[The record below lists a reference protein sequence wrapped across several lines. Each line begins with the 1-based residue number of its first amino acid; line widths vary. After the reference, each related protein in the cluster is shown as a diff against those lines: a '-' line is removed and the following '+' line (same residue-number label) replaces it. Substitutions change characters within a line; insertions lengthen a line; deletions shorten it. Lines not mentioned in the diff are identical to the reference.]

1 MNRTVQ
7 TVRTYRQTLENNR
20 DWHTLPPYYF
30 FLLLACLL
38 ILYLCGTKGLSADT
52 DPESAEASPYRE
64 IKATRTE
71 TPPTIDGKLDDAC
84 WQDSAKTGE
93 LIQFEPQRGE
103 PATQPTTIYLAYDA
117 NKLYVAFECFKTDMN
132 NLAANQT
139 RRDSF
144 FFSDDHVE
152 ILIDTFLDGRNCYT
166 FALNPLGTQTDR
178 RLINEGANR
187 RTGQSSIGT
196 AISWDC
202 DWQGQ
207 AAKGTDSWTAEFA
220 IPFAELRFSKKAE
233 IATWGINFWRNDE
246 ALAEEQTW
254 ADLGERQYAV
264 SRFGRMT
271 DLPIT
276 DLVTKRPMKLKPYST
291 LKPQVSQTSDGE
303 STVEMK
309 ADAGIDLRY
318 PIKDFT
324 IDLTLNPDFAQ
335 IEADPDL
342 VNLSDIPLRFPEK
355 RPFFLEGNELFQMP
369 LDLFYSR
376 RVEDLIGGG
385 KVIGKF
391 SKYNLAFMSAIA
403 GPENPDKE
411 IEAGELP
418 LTNYNYSVFRL
429 QRELGKTS
437 SVGFLGVNKQRGS
450 AYDRAG
456 GMDARVQLP
465 ADVNLNLE
473 YAREWKAGG
482 LDMADSTADD
492 LIFVQLD
499 RRTNVFSLDAVYA
512 DIGEHFNP
520 ETGFVPRVD
529 RRGLMIRS
537 RYNKQYKGILERLR
551 GEAEY
556 ERLANH
562 AGELTNHRARFSG
575 LIGVKDVFFFVGPEW
590 YYHVDDDNK
599 PFTDRTVRFF
609 TGWFPPKYVQ
619 IRNTGSFGIRDDKD
633 TFFIRPEITI
643 RPTAK
648 LSFEFILQRLHEK
661 EQDALQWQLS
671 EWTRRFIVNYQFAQ
685 RMYVRTSAEFTLE
698 KERRVF
704 ALFAYEYRPESNFF
718 IVYND
723 NRDVDGDTERIVF
736 IKVAHLLKTDLF

>member
-1 MNRTVQ
+1 MRTIKA
-7 TVRTYRQTLENNR
+7 RLGN
-20 DWHTLPPYYF
+20 
-30 FLLLACLL
+30 
-38 ILYLCGTKGLSADT
+38 LYLFTLLTYFTLYVLAGKAFPADT
-52 DPESAEASPYRE
+52 DRQPAETSAYRE
-64 IKATRTE
+64 IKAIRTE
-71 TPPTIDGKLDDAC
+71 TPPKIDGKLDDAC
-84 WQDSAKTGE
+84 WQNSAKTGG

-103 PATQPTTIYLAYDA
+103 PATQPTTIYLVYDA
-117 NKLYVAFECFKTDMN
+117 NKLYVAFECFKTDMD

-152 ILIDTFLDGRNCYT
+152 VLIDTFLDGRNCYT

-187 RTGQSSIGT
+187 RTGQSMIGT

-207 AAKGTDSWTAEFA
+207 AAKGVDKWTAEFA
-220 IPFAELRFSKKAE
+220 IPFAELRFSKGSG

-264 SRFGRMT
+264 SKFGKLA
-271 DLPIT
+271 DLPIA
-276 DLVTKRPMKLKPYST
+276 DLVTKRPVKFKPYAT
-291 LKPQVSQTSDGE
+291 LKPQVSQPGDGE
-303 STVEMK
+303 TTVEVK
-309 ADAGIDLRY
+309 PDAGLDLRY

-324 IDLTLNPDFAQ
+324 VDLTLNPDFAQ

-391 SKYNLAFMSAIA
+391 SKYNLAFMGAVA

-418 LTNYNYSVFRL
+418 LANYNYSVFRL

-450 AYDRAG
+450 TYDRAG
-456 GMDARVQLP
+456 GVDARVQLP

-482 LDMADSTADD
+482 LKMADSTADD
-492 LIFVQLD
+492 LIFVQLA

-520 ETGFVPRVD
+520 ETGFIPRVD
-529 RRGLMIRS
+529 RRGWVIRS
-537 RYNKQYKGILERLR
+537 RYNKQYKGTLERLR

-575 LIGVKDVFFFVGPEW
+575 LLGVNNFFFLLGPEW
-590 YYHVDDDNK
+590 YYHVNDDNE

-609 TGWFPPKYVQ
+609 AGWFPPKYVQ
-619 IRNTGSFGIRDDKD
+619 IRNTGSFGVRDNKD

-648 LSFEFILQRLHEK
+648 LSFEFILQRLHERAP
-661 EQDALQWQLS
+661 EATQWQLS

-685 RMYVRTSAEFTLE
+685 RMYARASAEFTLE

-723 NRDVDGDTERIVF
+723 NRDVEGDTERIVF
-736 IKVAHLLKTDLF
+736 IKIAHLLKTNLF

>member
-1 MNRTVQ
+1 MRTPKARLRNR
-7 TVRTYRQTLENNR
+7 
-20 DWHTLPPYYF
+20 YF
-30 FLLLACLL
+30 FLLFACL
-38 ILYLCGTKGLSADT
+38 IPYLCGTKVLPADTT
-52 DPESAEASPYRE
+52 DPETAET
-64 IKATRTE
+64 ATHRAIEAIRTE
-71 TPPTIDGKLDDAC
+71 TPPTIDGILDDAC
-84 WQDSAKTGE
+84 WQQSAKTGE
-93 LIQFEPQRGE
+93 LIQFEPERGE

-152 ILIDTFLDGRNCYT
+152 ILIDTFLDGRNCYA
-166 FALNPLGTQTDR
+166 FALNALGTQTDR

-187 RTGQSSIGT
+187 RSGQSNIGT

-207 AAKGTDSWTAEFA
+207 AAKGTDRWTAEFA
-220 IPFAELRFSKKAE
+220 IPFAELRFSKKRE
-233 IATWGINFWRNDE
+233 TATWGINFWRNDE
-246 ALAEEQTW
+246 AFAEEQTW

-264 SRFGRMT
+264 SRFGRLT

-276 DLVTKRPMKLKPYST
+276 DLVTKRPVKFKPYAT
-291 LKPQVSQTSDGE
+291 LKPQVSQPNDSET
-303 STVEMK
+303 TFEMK
-309 ADAGIDLRY
+309 PDAGIDLRY

-391 SKYNLAFMSAIA
+391 SQYNLAFVGAVA

-418 LTNYNYSVFRL
+418 LADYNYSVFRL

-450 AYDRAG
+450 KYDRAG
-456 GMDARVQLP
+456 GFDARVRLP

-482 LDMADSTADD
+482 LDMAESTADN

-529 RRGLMIRS
+529 RRGLVIRS

-575 LIGVKDVFFFVGPEW
+575 LIGVKDVFFFFGPEW
-590 YYHVDDDNK
+590 YYHVNDDNQ
-599 PFTDRTVRFF
+599 PFTDRTIRFF

-619 IRNTGSFGIRDDKD
+619 IRNTGSFGVREGKD
-633 TFFIRPEITI
+633 TFFMRPEITI

-723 NRDVDGDTERIVF
+723 NRDVDGDTEQIVF
-736 IKVAHLLKTDLF
+736 IKVAHLLKTDMF

>member
-1 MNRTVQ
+1 MLTIKAQFGNLCVLS
-7 TVRTYRQTLENNR
+7 VVVSV
-20 DWHTLPPYYF
+20 
-30 FLLLACLL
+30 
-38 ILYLCGTKGLSADT
+38 ILCLCGLGALDAST
-52 DPESAEASPYRE
+52 DNESPETFAIRAIEA
-64 IKATRTE
+64 IHTE
-71 TPPTIDGKLDDAC
+71 KPPTIDGKLDDVC
-84 WQDSAKTGE
+84 WQNSAKTGE

-117 NKLYVAFECFKTDMN
+117 NKLYVAFECFKLDMN

-152 ILIDTFLDGRNCYT
+152 VLIDTFLDGRNCYT

-187 RTGQSSIGT
+187 RTGQSMIGT

-202 DWQGQ
+202 DWEGQ
-207 AAKGTDSWTAEFA
+207 AAKETDRWTAEFA
-220 IPFAELRFSKKAE
+220 IPFAELRFSKGAE

-264 SRFGRMT
+264 SRFGRLT
-271 DLPIT
+271 NLPIV
-276 DLVTKRPMKLKPYST
+276 DLVTKRPLKFKPYAT
-291 LKPQVSQTSDGE
+291 LKPQVVQPNEGE
-303 STVEMK
+303 TETAVK
-309 ADAGIDLRY
+309 TDAGLDVRY

-324 IDLTLNPDFAQ
+324 VDLTLNPDFAQ

-391 SKYNLAFMSAIA
+391 SKYNLAFMGAVA
-403 GPENPDKE
+403 GPEDVDKKLE
-411 IEAGELP
+411 EGDLP
-418 LTNYNYSVFRL
+418 LANYNYSVFRL

-437 SVGFLGVNKQRGS
+437 SVGMLGVNKQRGR

-456 GMDARVQLP
+456 GVDARVQLP

-482 LDMADSTADD
+482 LEMVESTADD
-492 LIFVQLD
+492 LIFVQFA
-499 RRTNVFSLDAVYA
+499 RQSNVLSFNAIYA
-512 DIGEHFNP
+512 DIGEYFNP

-529 RRGLMIRS
+529 RRGFIFNS
-537 RYNKQYKGILERLR
+537 RYNKQYKGALERLR

-562 AGELTNHRARFSG
+562 NGELTNHRARFSG
-575 LIGVKDVFFFVGPEW
+575 LIGVRDFFLFLGPEW
-590 YYHVDDDNK
+590 YYHVNEDDI

-609 TGWFPPKYVQ
+609 AGWFPPKYVQ
-619 IRNTGSFGIRDDKD
+619 IRNTGSFGVRDNKD

-648 LSFEFILQRLHEK
+648 LSFEFILQRLHERK
-661 EQDALQWQLS
+661 PEATQWQLS

-685 RMYVRTSAEFTLE
+685 RMYARASAEFTIE

-723 NRDVDGDTERIVF
+723 NRDVEGDTERIVF
-736 IKVAHLLKTDLF
+736 IKIAHLLKANLF

>member
-1 MNRTVQ
+1 MRTIKA
-7 TVRTYRQTLENNR
+7 RLGN
-20 DWHTLPPYYF
+20 
-30 FLLLACLL
+30 
-38 ILYLCGTKGLSADT
+38 LYLFTLLTYFTLYVLAGKAFPADT
-52 DPESAEASPYRE
+52 DRQPAETSAYRE
-64 IKATRTE
+64 IKAIRTE
-71 TPPTIDGKLDDAC
+71 TPPKIDGKLDDTC
-84 WQDSAKTGE
+84 WQNSAKTGG

-103 PATQPTTIYLAYDA
+103 PATQPTTIYLVYDA
-117 NKLYVAFECFKTDMN
+117 NKLYVAFECFKTDMD

-152 ILIDTFLDGRNCYT
+152 VLIDTFLDGRNCYT

-187 RTGQSSIGT
+187 RTGQSMIGT

-207 AAKGTDSWTAEFA
+207 AAKGIDKWTAEFA
-220 IPFAELRFSKKAE
+220 IPFAELRFSKGSD

-264 SRFGRMT
+264 SKFGKLA
-271 DLPIT
+271 DLPIA
-276 DLVTKRPMKLKPYST
+276 DLVTKRPVKFKPYAT
-291 LKPQVSQTSDGE
+291 LKPQVSQPGDGE
-303 STVEMK
+303 TTVEVK
-309 ADAGIDLRY
+309 PDAGLDLRY

-324 IDLTLNPDFAQ
+324 VDLTLNPDFAQ

-391 SKYNLAFMSAIA
+391 SKYNLAFMGAVA

-411 IEAGELP
+411 IETGELP
-418 LTNYNYSVFRL
+418 LANYNYSVFRL

-456 GMDARVQLP
+456 GVDARVQLP

-482 LDMADSTADD
+482 LKMADSTADD
-492 LIFVQLD
+492 LIFVQLA

-520 ETGFVPRVD
+520 ETGFIPRVD
-529 RRGLMIRS
+529 RRGLVIRS
-537 RYNKQYKGILERLR
+537 RYNKQYKGTLERLR

-575 LIGVKDVFFFVGPEW
+575 LLGVNNFFFLLGPEW
-590 YYHVDDDNK
+590 YYHVNDDNE

-609 TGWFPPKYVQ
+609 AGWFPPKYVQ
-619 IRNTGSFGIRDDKD
+619 IRNTGSFGVRDNKD

-648 LSFEFILQRLHEK
+648 LSFEFILQRLHERAP
-661 EQDALQWQLS
+661 EATQWQLS

-685 RMYVRTSAEFTLE
+685 RMYARASAEFTLE

-723 NRDVDGDTERIVF
+723 NRDVEGDTERIVF
-736 IKVAHLLKTDLF
+736 IKIAHLLKTNLF

>member
-1 MNRTVQ
+1 MNRTGQ

-20 DWHTLPPYYF
+20 DWHTQLPDYF
-30 FLLLACLL
+30 FLLSACL
-38 ILYLCGTKGLSADT
+38 ILYLCGTKVLPADT
-52 DPESAEASPYRE
+52 DPESTETSAHRA
-64 IKATRTE
+64 IKAIRTE
-71 TPPTIDGKLDDAC
+71 TPPTIDGILDDAC
-84 WQDSAKTGE
+84 WQQSAKTGE

-117 NKLYVAFECFKTDMN
+117 NKLYVAFECFKTDMD

-152 ILIDTFLDGRNCYT
+152 ILIDTFLDGRNCYA
-166 FALNPLGTQTDR
+166 FALNALGTQTDR

-187 RTGQSSIGT
+187 RSGQSNIGT

-207 AAKGTDSWTAEFA
+207 AAKGTDRWTAEFA
-220 IPFAELRFSKKAE
+220 IPFAELRFSKKSE
-233 IATWGINFWRNDE
+233 TATWGINFWRNDE

-276 DLVTKRPMKLKPYST
+276 DLVTKRPVKLKPYAT
-291 LKPQVSQTSDGE
+291 LKPQVSQASDGE
-303 STVEMK
+303 TTFEIK
-309 ADAGIDLRY
+309 PDTGIDLRY

-391 SKYNLAFMSAIA
+391 SKYNLAFMGAIA

-411 IEAGELP
+411 IETGELP

-437 SVGFLGVNKQRGS
+437 SVGFLGVNKQRG
-450 AYDRAG
+450 ATYDRAG

-482 LDMADSTADD
+482 LDMAESTADD

-499 RRTNVFSLDAVYA
+499 RRTNVFSLDAIYA

-529 RRGLMIRS
+529 RRGLVIRS

-575 LIGVKDVFFFVGPEW
+575 LIGVKDVFFFFGPEW
-590 YYHVDDDNK
+590 YYHVNDDNK

-736 IKVAHLLKTDLF
+736 IKVSHLLKTDLF

>member
-1 MNRTVQ
+1 MRSIKAQFKNLYAFSVI
-7 TVRTYRQTLENNR
+7 VSLIHCLCGLSTLEAKANNESS
-20 DWHTLPPYYF
+20 DP
-30 FLLLACLL
+30 LAV
-38 ILYLCGTKGLSADT
+38 
-52 DPESAEASPYRE
+52 RE
-64 IKATRTE
+64 IEAIRAE
-71 TPPTIDGKLDDAC
+71 VPPTIDGKLDDAC
-84 WQDSAKTGE
+84 WKNSAKTGE
-93 LIQFEPQRGE
+93 LIQFEPQRGKS
-103 PATQPTTIYLAYDA
+103 ATQPTTIYVAYDE

-139 RRDSF
+139 RRDAF

-152 ILIDTFLDGRNCYT
+152 VLIDTFLDGRNCYT

-178 RLINEGANR
+178 RLTNEGANR
-187 RTGQSSIGT
+187 RTGSSSIGT

-202 DWQGQ
+202 DWEGK
-207 AAKGTDSWTAEFA
+207 AAKETDKWVAEFA
-220 IPFAELRFSKKAE
+220 IPFAELRFSKASQT
-233 IATWGINFWRNDE
+233 ATWGINFWRNDE
-246 ALAEEQTW
+246 VPAEEQTW
-254 ADLGERQYAV
+254 TDLGERQYAV
-264 SRFGRMT
+264 SRFGRLT
-271 DLPIT
+271 NLPIS
-276 DLVTKRPMKLKPYST
+276 DLVTKRPIKFKPYAT
-291 LKPQVSQTSDGE
+291 LKPQALQPNDGE
-303 STVEMK
+303 TETAVK
-309 ADAGIDLRY
+309 TDAGLDLRY

-324 IDLTLNPDFAQ
+324 VDLTVNPDFAQ

-385 KVIGKF
+385 KAIGKF
-391 SKYNLAFMSAIA
+391 SKYNLAFMGAVA
-403 GPENPDKE
+403 GPEDADKE
-411 IEAGELP
+411 LEAGELP
-418 LTNYNYSVFRL
+418 LANYNYAVFRL
-429 QRELGKTS
+429 QREVGRTS
-437 SVGFLGVNKQRGS
+437 SIGVLAVNKQRGR

-456 GMDARVQLP
+456 GMDARIQLP
-465 ADVNLNLE
+465 ADLNLNLE

-482 LDMADSTADD
+482 LEMIDNTADD
-492 LIFVQLD
+492 LIFLQLV
-499 RRTNVFSLDAVYA
+499 RRSNVFSVDAIYA

-529 RRGLMIRS
+529 RRGFVLNS
-537 RYNKQYKGILERLR
+537 RYNKQYKGTLERLR

-562 AGELTNHRARFSG
+562 TGELTNHRARFSG
-575 LIGVKDVFFFVGPEW
+575 LIGVRDLFFFLGPEW
-590 YYHVDDDNK
+590 YYHINEDNI

-609 TGWFPPKYVQ
+609 AGWFPPKYVQ
-619 IRNTGSFGIRDDKD
+619 IRNTSSFGVRDNKD

-648 LSFEFILQRLHEK
+648 LSFEFILQRLHER
-661 EQDALQWQLS
+661 EPETTQWQLS

-685 RMYVRTSAEFTLE
+685 RMYARASAEFTVE

-723 NRDVDGDTERIVF
+723 NRDVEGNTERLVF
-736 IKVAHLLKTDLF
+736 IKVAHLLKTNLF

>member
-1 MNRTVQ
+1 M
-7 TVRTYRQTLENNR
+7 TLIAYL
-20 DWHTLPPYYF
+20 TLCV
-30 FLLLACLL
+30 LTSKALLAN
-38 ILYLCGTKGLSADT
+38 TDHASAAT
-52 DPESAEASPYRE
+52 SAHRE

-71 TPPTIDGKLDDAC
+71 TPPEIDGKLDDAC
-84 WQDSAKTGE
+84 WQNSAKTGN

-103 PATQPTTIYLAYDA
+103 PATQPTTIYLVYDA
-117 NKLYVAFECFKTDMN
+117 NKLYVAFECFKTNMN

-139 RRDSF
+139 RRDAF

-152 ILIDTFLDGRNCYT
+152 VLIDTFLDGRNCYT

-187 RTGQSSIGT
+187 RTGSSSIGT

-207 AAKGTDSWTAEFA
+207 AATGTDRWTAEFA
-220 IPFAELRFSKKAE
+220 IPFAELRFSKGSE
-233 IATWGINFWRNDE
+233 TATWGINFWRNDE
-246 ALAEEQTW
+246 VPAEEQTW

-264 SRFGRMT
+264 SRFGQLT
-271 DLPIT
+271 DLPIA
-276 DLVTKRPMKLKPYST
+276 DLVTKRPVKFKPYTT
-291 LKPQVSQTSDGE
+291 LKPQVLQPDGGE
-303 STVEMK
+303 TTTAVK
-309 ADAGIDLRY
+309 ADAGLDLRY

-391 SKYNLAFMSAIA
+391 SKYNLAFMGAVA

-411 IEAGELP
+411 IEEGELP
-418 LTNYNYSVFRL
+418 LANYNYSVFRL

-437 SVGFLGVNKQRGS
+437 SVGMLGVNKQRGS
-450 AYDRAG
+450 TYDRAG
-456 GMDARVQLP
+456 GMDARIQLP

-482 LDMADSTADD
+482 LEMIESTADD
-492 LIFVQLD
+492 LIFVQLA
-499 RRTNVFSLDAVYA
+499 RRTNVFSVDAIYA

-520 ETGFVPRVD
+520 ETGFVPRID
-529 RRGLMIRS
+529 RRGLVLTS
-537 RYNKQYKGILERLR
+537 RYNKQYKGALERLR
-551 GEAEY
+551 GEVEY

-562 AGELTNHRARFSG
+562 AGELTNHRVNVSG
-575 LIGVKDVFFFVGPEW
+575 MLGVYNFFFLLRPEW
-590 YYHVDDDNK
+590 YYHINDDNQ
-599 PFTDRTVRFF
+599 PFTDRTMGFF
-609 TGWFPPKYVQ
+609 AGWFPPKYVQ
-619 IRNTGSFGIRDDKD
+619 IRNIGSFGIRDNKD

-648 LSFEFILQRLHEK
+648 LSFEFILQRLHER
-661 EQDALQWQLS
+661 EPEAMQWRLS

-685 RMYVRTSAEFTLE
+685 RMYARASAEFTLK

-723 NRDVDGDTERIVF
+723 NRDVEGDTERIVF
-736 IKVAHLLKTDLF
+736 IKIAHLLKTNLF

>member
-1 MNRTVQ
+1 MRTIKA
-7 TVRTYRQTLENNR
+7 RLGN
-20 DWHTLPPYYF
+20 
-30 FLLLACLL
+30 
-38 ILYLCGTKGLSADT
+38 LYLFTLLTYFTLYVLAGKAFPADT
-52 DPESAEASPYRE
+52 DRQPAETPAHRE
-64 IKATRTE
+64 IKAIRTE
-71 TPPTIDGKLDDAC
+71 TPPKIDGQLDDPC
-84 WQDSAKTGE
+84 WQNSAKTGG
-93 LIQFEPQRGE
+93 LIQFEPQRGA
-103 PATQPTTIYLAYDA
+103 PATQPTTIYLVYDA

-152 ILIDTFLDGRNCYT
+152 VLIDTFLDGRNCYA

-178 RLINEGANR
+178 RLINEGTNR
-187 RTGQSSIGT
+187 RTGSSSIGT

-207 AAKGTDSWTAEFA
+207 AGTQPDKWIAEFA
-220 IPFAELRFSKKAE
+220 IPFAELRFSKGSD
-233 IATWGINFWRNDE
+233 ITTWGINFWRNDE
-246 ALAEEQTW
+246 AFAEEQTW

-264 SRFGRMT
+264 SKFGKLT
-271 DLPIT
+271 DLLIA
-276 DLVTKRPMKLKPYST
+276 DLVTKRPVKFKPYTT
-291 LKPQVSQTSDGE
+291 LKPQASQPSRGE
-303 STVEMK
+303 TTLEVK
-309 ADAGIDLRY
+309 PDAGLDLRY

-324 IDLTLNPDFAQ
+324 VDLTLNPDFAQ

-391 SKYNLAFMSAIA
+391 SKYNLAFMGAVA

-411 IEAGELP
+411 IEKGELP
-418 LTNYNYSVFRL
+418 LANYNYSVFRL

-450 AYDRAG
+450 TYDRAG
-456 GMDARVQLP
+456 GVDARVQLP

-482 LDMADSTADD
+482 LNMADSTADD
-492 LIFVQLD
+492 LIFVQLA

-520 ETGFVPRVD
+520 ETGFIPRID
-529 RRGLMIRS
+529 RRGFVIRS
-537 RYNKQYKGILERLR
+537 RYNKQYKGTLERLR

-575 LIGVKDVFFFVGPEW
+575 LLGVNNFFFLLGPEW
-590 YYHVDDDNK
+590 YYHVNDDNK

-609 TGWFPPKYVQ
+609 AGWFPPKYVQ
-619 IRNTGSFGIRDDKD
+619 IRNTGSFGIRDNKD

-648 LSFEFILQRLHEK
+648 LSFEFILQRLHERAP
-661 EQDALQWQLS
+661 EATQWHLS

-685 RMYVRTSAEFTLE
+685 RMYARASAEFTLE

-736 IKVAHLLKTDLF
+736 IKIAHLLKTSLF